1 VAHAAVQAGLSAIA
15 LTDHDTLDGLPEM
28 VAAGGTL
35 GLTVVPGCEFS
46 VAAPWGEMHLLGYF
60 LPPDSPPLN
69 RFLHEARAMRA
80 ERGRKMVSRM
90 QVLGVQVE
98 FEDLLTEAAG
108 GAVGR
113 PHLARALVK
122 AGHARSVNDAF
133 DRYLGRGRPAYVDK
147 ELPTLRQV
155 AELVHAVGGVV
166 SAAHLKDR
174 GTKSVLRRFKE
185 EGLDAVETRHPAHD
199 ADRRSRLT
207 ELALALGLQRTG
219 GSDWHGDDA
228 GMGTHAPLGSQEVP
242 MDWLERLEAA
252 RPAPTTT
259 GPAA

>member
-1 VAHAAVQAGLSAIA
+1 MARAAAAAGLAAIA
-15 LTDHDTLDGLPEM
+15 LTDHDTLDGLPELI
-28 VAAGGTL
+28 AAGAGL
-35 GLTVVPGCEFS
+35 GLSVVPGCEFS

-60 LPPDSPPLN
+60 LPPDSVPLN
-69 RFLHEARAMRA
+69 RFLVDARTGRS
-80 ERGRKMVSRM
+80 ERGRKMVARL
-90 QVLGVQVE
+90 QGLGIPVE
-98 FEDLLTEAAG
+98 FDDLLAEAAG

-113 PHLARALVK
+113 PHLARALLK
-122 AGHARSVNDAF
+122 AGRVKSVNDAF

-155 AELVHAVGGVV
+155 ADLVHGVGGVV

-174 GTKSVLRRFKE
+174 GTKSVLRRFKDD
-185 EGLDAVETRHPAHD
+185 GLDAVETRHPAHD
-199 ADRRSRLT
+199 ADKRSRLT

-242 MDWLERLEAA
+242 LEWLERLAAA
-252 RPAPTTT
+252 RPVPAPQA
-259 GPAA
+259 PAT